1 MSEKELLTY
10 MVQAIV
16 DKPEEVRVNEVRNSD
31 TLTLELQVASDELG
45 KVIGKSGRI
54 ARSLRTILS
63 ASNSE
68 TKVELEI
75 LE

>member
-1 MSEKELLTY
+1 MEKELLTY
-10 MVQAIV
+10 MVCAIV
-16 DKPEEVRVNEVRNSD
+16 DKPEEVKINEVLNGN

-54 ARSLRTILS
+54 ARSLRSILS
-63 ASNSE
+63 AANIDK
-68 TKVELEI
+68 KVELEI